1 MKKVTL
7 SVTVVVLSVLT
18 WSCNGG
24 ENKNESTNKVEVI
37 VQKDNYKPGEKEA
50 LIVLKAY
57 ADKDIE
63 SLKSYAGGAQ
73 KMVMDDD
80 YFKSNNNVKNFRKK
94 IGESEGTFQE
104 IKYSKDRINFE
115 DYYYLTAVFYES
127 PSGQLTAVQLKSTD
141 KENWKLSGFG
151 TAYINKQEFSEM
163 STEIPE

>member
-1 MKKVTL
+1 MQKVTL
-7 SVTVVVLSVLT
+7 LVTVVVISVLT
-18 WSCNGG
+18 WSCN
-24 ENKNESTNKVEVI
+24 ESKNKNESSNKVEVI
-37 VQKDNYKPGEKEA
+37 VQKDNYKHGEKDA

-57 ADKDIE
+57 SDKDIE
-63 SLKSYAGGAQ
+63 TLKSYAGSTQ
-73 KMVMDDD
+73 KMVMDDE

-127 PSGQLTAVQLKSTD
+127 PSGQYSAVQLKSTD

-151 TAYINKQEFSEM
+151 TAYISKQEFSEM